1 VALGPLLTGLG
12 MLGGFIAKISSGLG
26 VFFKFLA
33 PILTPLKGVGTA
45 AASTGK
51 SVGLLSKALTFMTG
65 PVGIAIGVITA
76 LTTGFTIDY
85 KKYETFRNFFDNL
98 SEKLREV
105 LFGILDWMRLVF
117 DAVLSFFGAIKTKIS
132 EFANQEGQSLIEA
145 FQNIWN
151 FVSPILEWLADK
163 VKWAF
168 DTVIKPVID

>member
-1 VALGPLLTGLG
+1 LG

-76 LTTGFTIDY
+76 LTTGFTIARSEEHTSELQSRFDLVCRILLE
-85 KKYETFRNFFDNL
+85 KKNN
-98 SEKLREV
+98 
-105 LFGILDWMRLVF
+105 
-117 DAVLSFFGAIKTKIS
+117 
-132 EFANQEGQSLIEA
+132 
-145 FQNIWN
+145 
-151 FVSPILEWLADK
+151 
-163 VKWAF
+163 
-168 DTVIKPVID
+168 